1 LPRLVCSWTMPAP
14 SNERQRLELELG
26 ELPAQIAALR
36 QELENGRPHRAR
48 RERLLWTTENLERRL
63 LALRV
68 RLATLPTEPR

>member
-1 LPRLVCSWTMPAP
+1 MPAP
-14 SNERQRLELELG
+14 INERQALERELA
-26 ELPAQIAALR
+26 ELPAQLTALR

-48 RERLLWTTENLERRL
+48 RDRLLWTAENLERRL